1 MVVTIRPVFFRV
13 IVAALGLVAFGCSST
28 GPQPTPEAP
37 PLQTEVVDL
46 SADTVVAV
54 NRAPL
59 SPESVLLA
67 EAEQYQALAVTAAS
81 RREFDEAEYN
91 FEKALEL
98 LAKLDPETSFTEA
111 EEAHI
116 AALLDQIGED
126 YGNTIRARGDR
137 RPSPEMSAF
146 MMRFEDLES
155 LRDWR
160 EYAQMQ
166 RALEPESVTYNI
178 PVVWNERVKNCIFYF
193 QTIARANMEVYLT
206 RAGIYLPLMK
216 QIFAGYDMPT
226 DLCYLPIVESGFNP
240 RAYSYARASGPWQ
253 FIASTGKT
261 YGLDRDWWRD
271 ERRDFVR
278 STHSAAR
285 YLKYLYGLFDDWYLA
300 LAAYNGGEGRVG
312 RTIRKQNTRDFWEM
326 RLRKQTENY
335 VPLYLAALI
344 IAKDPER
351 FGFYVEPYPPISFD
365 VTRVDKPIEL
375 TVVARHIGCSV
386 QELKDLNPELLRG
399 VTPPRQ
405 SRYDLRV
412 PDGLG
417 KAFAVAYDKIP
428 QSERTE
434 WVKHTIR
441 RGESLSTIAQK
452 YGVSVRGIKDAN
464 RLTSN
469 RIIAGRQL
477 VIPVPVGYRGG
488 STKRTIVASSDGQ
501 YRVRPGDTMWDIARV
516 HGTSVERLA
525 GMNNI
530 SSRRKI
536 YPGQIL
542 RVPASS
548 ASASATPAQK
558 TPARTYGSYRVRPG
572 DTLWDIARRHRTSVS
587 NLAQLNNI
595 SSRGRIYPGQILRV
609 PGGATQESSFTYV
622 VRRGDNLTRI
632 ANRFG
637 IGVSD
642 ILALN
647 SLADPEQLHVGTRLV
662 IPETR

>member
-1 MVVTIRPVFFRV
+1 VTIGSTFARVF
-13 IVAALGLVAFGCSST
+13 VAALGLVAFGCSAT
-28 GPQPTPEAP
+28 GPRPKPEAP
-37 PLQTEVVDL
+37 PPPARSLDL
-46 SADTVVAV
+46 AADTIADVE
-54 NRAPL
+54 RAPL

-67 EAEQYQALAVTAAS
+67 EADQYYALAVTAAA

-98 LAKLDPETSFTEA
+98 LAKLDPETVFTDTQ
-111 EEAHI
+111 EAHI
-116 AALLDQIGED
+116 AGLLDRIGED
-126 YGNTIRARGDR
+126 YRNTIRARGDR
-137 RPSPEMSAF
+137 VNSPEVSAF
-146 MMRFEDLES
+146 MMRFEDLEA

-178 PVVWNERVKNCIFYF
+178 PVVWNDRVKNCIFYF
-193 QTIARANMEVYLT
+193 QTIARANMEIYLA
-206 RAGIYLPLMK
+206 RAGTYLPLMQ
-216 QIFAGYDMPT
+216 QIFAGYGLPT

-253 FIASTGKT
+253 FIASTGKN

-278 STHSAAR
+278 STHAAAR
-285 YLKYLYGLFDDWYLA
+285 YLKYLNELFDDWYLA
-300 LAAYNGGEGRVG
+300 LAAYNGGEGRVA
-312 RTIRKQNTRDFWEM
+312 RTIRKQETRDFWRM

-351 FGFYVEPYPPISFD
+351 FGFHVEPDPPIQFD

-375 TVVARHIGCSV
+375 KVVARHIGCSV

-412 PDGLG
+412 PRGLG
-417 KAFAVAYDKIP
+417 SAFAAAYDKIP

-441 RGESLSTIAQK
+441 RGESLSTIARR
-452 YGVSVRGIKDAN
+452 YGVSVRAIKDAN
-464 RLTSN
+464 RLKSN

-477 VIPVPVGYRGG
+477 VVPVPVGYRGR
-488 STKRTIVASSDGQ
+488 TARHTIVASSDGQ
-501 YRVRPGDTMWDIARV
+501 YRVKAGDTMWDIARA
-516 HGTSVERLA
+516 HGTSVDRLA
-525 GMNNI
+525 RMNNI
-530 SSRRKI
+530 SSRRRI

-542 RVPASS
+542 RVPASG
-548 ASASATPAQK
+548 AGISATPAGK
-558 TPARTYGSYRVRPG
+558 APARTYGTYRVRPG

-587 NLAQLNNI
+587 SLTQLNNI

-609 PGGATQESSFTYV
+609 PGGTTGGGSFTYV
-622 VRRGDNLTRI
+622 VRSGDNLTRI
-632 ANRFG
+632 ARRFG

-647 SLADPEQLHVGTRLV
+647 NLADPERLLVGTRLV
-662 IPETR
+662 IPEAR